1 MLGSR
6 TEGREDKGW
15 AVGVPVVLESPEKGL
30 TKTLKPGVGRRRR
43 PFGRPVVARRV
54 RPRGGVKCAH
64 WVGGREEGRQGQ
76 ERDTTGRPGWVPCL
90 RVRLEG
96 GPELGPFCH
105 RLRASIGFHN
115 PTVPLQPYC
124 LVIWFLKK
132 GSCMIFDTQRA
143 RFMIF
148 WA

>member
-1 MLGSR
+1 MGRGR
-6 TEGREDKGW
+6 TCGARVAGEGPDEDFETWRG
-15 AVGVPVVLESPEKGL
+15 AAA
-30 TKTLKPGVGRRRR
+30 TA
-43 PFGRPVVARRV
+43 GRPPSRRQE
-54 RPRGGVKCAH
+54 GETESGVKCAH

-115 PTVPLQPYC
+115 QGCTVPLQLYC
-124 LVIWFLKK
+124 LVIWFFKK
-132 GSCMIFDTQRA
+132 RVVYDF
-143 RFMIF
+143 
-148 WA
+148 

>member
-1 MLGSR
+1 VLGSR

-76 ERDTTGRPGWVPCL
+76 ERDTTGRPGVGPVSPCPTG
-90 RVRLEG
+90 RWPRT
-96 GPELGPFCH
+96 GPL
-105 RLRASIGFHN
+105 LS
-115 PTVPLQPYC
+115 
-124 LVIWFLKK
+124 
-132 GSCMIFDTQRA
+132 
-143 RFMIF
+143 
-148 WA
+148 